1 MRNAVYLN
9 SCSRASFYT
18 VNGLPF
24 TILLLSEKLIHP
36 SILTTTRDIC
46 VTVCLNKEIFLIHYK
61 RVQTWFHMLIAALW
75 TELDE
80 KKADWSSFF
89 FFKPRLLSTTKN
101 NYFSQLPRYNWLL
114 LFYLIYV
121 RIIITVIILDYFMHN
136 KWTQTV
142 CGVISM
148 LGYVPW

>member
-1 MRNAVYLN
+1 MQFTSTAVPVQVFTLWMVYLLQF
-9 SCSRASFYT
+9 CSLVRSLYIPQY
-18 VNGLPF
+18 LQQ
-24 TILLLSEKLIHP
+24 E
-36 SILTTTRDIC
+36 TRDIC
-46 VTVCLNKEIFLIHYK
+46 VTVCLNKKIFLIHYQ

-80 KKADWSSFF
+80 KKGRLILFF
-89 FFKPRLLSTTKN
+89 FEPRLSTTKN
-101 NYFSQLPRYNWLL
+101 NYFSQLLRYNWLL

-136 KWTQTV
+136 KWAQTV